1 MEHAASRSRRT
12 DRRRITG
19 GAALDKLAVRPLT
32 LASLTNVFLK
42 AGNTTF
48 GGGDPTMM
56 ALKRELGERRGWFS
70 DRQFALV
77 FSLARITPGT
87 NVLAFC
93 AGAAYLMYGWLA
105 SVAAVVASSAPSA
118 VLAVWLT
125 VVFESA
131 DRNPV
136 AKMTVSGVLAAVV
149 GMMGAAV
156 WQLTKPNFSSKG
168 WPRIVALTGG
178 TLLLREVWG
187 WSPLE
192 IMALAAGIGAMW
204 REP

>member
-1 MEHAASRSRRT
+1 M
-12 DRRRITG
+12 
-19 GAALDKLAVRPLT
+19 DKMRMPPPT

-56 ALKRELGERRGWFS
+56 ALKRELGERRGWLS
-70 DRQFALV
+70 DEQFALV

-93 AGAAYLMYGWLA
+93 AGAAYLMYGWAA
-105 SVAAVVASSAPSA
+105 SAAAVIAASAPSA

-131 DRNPV
+131 DRNPI

-156 WQLTKPNFSSKG
+156 WQLTRPSFQGKG
-168 WPRIVALTGG
+168 WLRIVVLTGG
-178 TLLLREVWG
+178 TLLLREVWN
-187 WSPLE
+187 WAPLE
-192 IMALAAGIGAMW
+192 IMVLAAGIGAVW
-204 REP
+204 REI